1 MHPCPER
8 HRPGPLSPA
17 GVSPGGFAQ
26 CDRRVLA
33 SGKAQLTL
41 ARTRYLLA
49 IASAG
54 AAVIG
59 LGLVSLALGSAGI
72 PPRQVFALLW
82 SWLRGHPEQGAI
94 GLIILQLRLPRIILG
109 GLVGAGLATAGTA
122 FQAILRNPL
131 ADPYVIGVSA
141 GAGLGATLGII
152 LGMNT
157 YILGFS
163 TVPALA
169 FLGAVITVALVY
181 GLARMGSGV
190 SISSLLLAGVA
201 VGAFLTACISLLL
214 VFYRRN
220 LDEVVFWLMGGL
232 AGRGWRQVWN
242 MVPYVLLGLA
252 VLRLLARNLNLM
264 TLGEEHAAYLGVEV
278 ARTKNLTLAAG
289 SLLAAAAVAVS
300 GVIGF
305 VGLMIPHMARMIIG
319 GDHRRL
325 IPFAALFGAAFMM
338 AADTIARVALAPL
351 EIPVGVITALCGGPF
366 FLWLLRR
373 RGRAA

>member
-1 MHPCPER
+1 M
-8 HRPGPLSPA
+8 
-17 GVSPGGFAQ
+17 
-26 CDRRVLA
+26 
-33 SGKAQLTL
+33 

-289 SLLAAAAVAVS
+289 SLLAAAAVAMS

-325 IPFAALFGAAFMM
+325 IPFTALFGAAFMM